1 MKIFITGV
9 SGFIGTGLVDYL
21 QQTAG
26 ISLFGHS
33 QNAESTKLKF
43 KDHKIEII
51 SHYSAAVFDNLGIDC
66 VIHLAGIAHDLSNKY
81 RPQDYYTVNF
91 EGTKS
96 VFEAFI
102 KSNAKKI
109 IFLSSIKACVDSSDE
124 PVDEETP
131 ANPVSDYGKSKRMAE
146 AFMEQQALSEG
157 KNVYILRPC
166 MIYGKGN
173 KGNLNSLYRYVKSG
187 LPYLFGAYSNR
198 RSFLS
203 ADNLNFI
210 LREFLENVHP
220 SGIYHLADEGPL
232 STNELVALIASSLGR
247 KPRIW
252 NIPVSLIEPL
262 SRLGSF
268 LKLPSDRLKQKLT
281 ENLVVSTVKLKHVLR
296 KPLPVD
302 TKAGL
307 LTTLR
312 SFDE

>member
-9 SGFIGTGLVDYL
+9 SGFVGSGLVDYL

-33 QNAESTKLKF
+33 QNAETTKLKF

-51 SHYSAAVFDNLGIDC
+51 SHYSATVFDNLGIDC
-66 VIHLAGIAHDLSNKY
+66 VIHLAGIAHDLSNQYK
-81 RPQDYYTVNF
+81 PQDYYTVNF

-96 VFEAFI
+96 AFEAFV
-102 KSNAKKI
+102 KSNARKF

-131 ANPVSDYGKSKRMAE
+131 ANPVSDYGKSKRLAE
-146 AFMEQQALSEG
+146 VFMEQQALSEG

-166 MIYGKGN
+166 MIHGKGN

-210 LREFLENVHP
+210 VLEFLENTYP
-220 SGIYHLADEGPL
+220 SGVYHLADDQPL
-232 STNELVALIASSLGR
+232 STNELVAVISTSLGR

-252 NIPVSLIEPL
+252 NIPVSLIDPL
-262 SRLGSF
+262 SKLGSF
-268 LKLPSDRLKQKLT
+268 FRLPSERLKQKLT
-281 ENLVVSTVKLKHVLR
+281 ESMMVSTVKLKSVLR

-302 TKAGL
+302 SKTGL
-307 LTTLR
+307 LNTLR
-312 SFDE
+312 SFNE

>member
-102 KSNAKKI
+102 KSNAKKF

-146 AFMEQQALSEG
+146 VFMEQKALSEG

-220 SGIYHLADEGPL
+220 SGIYHLADDGPL
-232 STNELVALIASSLGR
+232 STNELVALIASSLSQ

-252 NIPVSLIEPL
+252 NVPVSLIEPL
-262 SRLGSF
+262 SQLGSF